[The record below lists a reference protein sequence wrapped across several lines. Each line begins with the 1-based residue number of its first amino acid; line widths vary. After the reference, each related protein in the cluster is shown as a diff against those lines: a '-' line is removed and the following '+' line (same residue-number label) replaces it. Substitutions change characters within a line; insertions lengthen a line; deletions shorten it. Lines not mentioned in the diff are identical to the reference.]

1 MNYDTWLS
9 TDPWWED
16 EQEVCENYGV
26 ISISQYI
33 INAPELERCECQKE
47 KDDE

>member
-26 ISISQYI
+26 ISMQYI